1 MAPDPDKTG
10 KWLGLLLPVMERGGP
25 ILSLFLLGTLIISG
39 WYLLHALQR
48 QRDVT
53 KDAYERLLTCVQA
66 QATLGQRC
74 YGAGPR

>member
-1 MAPDPDKTG
+1 MAPDPDKTS
-10 KWLGLLLPVMERGGP
+10 KWLGVLLPIMQQGGP
-25 ILSLFLLGTLIISG
+25 VLSLFLLGVMLLGG
-39 WYLLHALQR
+39 WYLMHALQR

-53 KDAYERLLTCVQA
+53 KDAYERLLLCKEA